1 MDVGYNGRLYDHF
14 ESTVG
19 VLQKIAIAVIMYSWY
34 KWIIYTSSY
43 SHCLHIYCWLTLNM

>member
-1 MDVGYNGRLYDHF
+1 MTIGTMFSRAIKMDVGYNGRLYDHF

-34 KWIIYTSSY
+34 K
-43 SHCLHIYCWLTLNM
+43 